1 MFLTFL
7 GAELSR
13 INSMS
18 TIHYTRA
25 YPSGLKL
32 EIAQGDLTT
41 EEVDAIVNAA
51 NSHLKHGG
59 GVAGAIS
66 RRGGPSIQTESDA
79 WVHAYGPVT
88 HSRPA
93 WTRAG
98 SLPCK
103 YVIHAVGPVWGEGDE
118 DARLAAAVTASLN
131 LAEKLRCASLAL
143 PAISTGI
150 FGFPRARASK
160 VILGALHDWAEEHG
174 DCGLRVV
181 RLVLYDS
188 DSLQEFLAAA
198 AEAPV

>member
-1 MFLTFL
+1 
-7 GAELSR
+7 
-13 INSMS
+13 MS
-18 TIHYTRA
+18 TIHYSRE

-41 EEVDAIVNAA
+41 EAVDAIVNAA

-79 WVHAYGPVT
+79 WVHAYGPAT

-103 YVIHAVGPVWGEGDE
+103 YVIHAVGPVWGQGDE
-118 DARLAAAVTASLN
+118 DARLASAVTASLN
-131 LAEKLRCASLAL
+131 LAEKLQCASLAI

-150 FGFPRARASK
+150 FGFPRAQAAK
-160 VILGALHDWAEEHG
+160 VILGALHAWAEEQR
-174 DCGLRVV
+174 DSRLRVV
-181 RLVLYDS
+181 RLVLFDT
-188 DSLQEFLAAA
+188 DSLQDFLAAA
-198 AEAPV
+198 AEAAL

>member
-1 MFLTFL
+1 
-7 GAELSR
+7 
-13 INSMS
+13 MS

-118 DARLAAAVTASLN
+118 DARLAAAITASLN
-131 LAEKLRCASLAL
+131 LAEKLQCASLAM

-150 FGFPRARASK
+150 FGFPRVRAAK
-160 VILGALHDWAEEHG
+160 VILGALHTWAGEHG
-174 DCGLRVV
+174 DSRLRVV
-181 RLVLYDS
+181 RLVLFDS
-188 DSLQEFLAAA
+188 DSLQDFLAAA
-198 AEAPV
+198 AEAAL